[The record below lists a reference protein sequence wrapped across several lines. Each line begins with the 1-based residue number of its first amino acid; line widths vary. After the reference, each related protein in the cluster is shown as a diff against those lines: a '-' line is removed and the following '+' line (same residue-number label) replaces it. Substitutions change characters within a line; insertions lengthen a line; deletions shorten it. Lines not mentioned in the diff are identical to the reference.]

1 MVKKAK
7 DRTEKITKIP
17 PTTVR
22 LISANIVRVFA
33 MENNESLNK
42 YLNRLIKEDIL
53 RNGHEEIVTK
63 YFKKET

>member
-7 DRTEKITKIP
+7 DRTEKITKIS

-33 MENNESLNK
+33 MENDESLNK

-53 RNGHEEIVTK
+53 RNGPEEIVTK